1 MNAFVVTVD
10 FGPEPGTAAA
20 FRKFIDENAQNVM
33 GAQNRV
39 RVTRRARVHG
49 ANDCIFLYEL
59 CSSRTAFPPHL
70 PFAALR
76 RIQQDQWRS
85 RDERDRCKAHL
96 IFRGIK
102 HQTLNGG

>member
-10 FGPEPGTAAA
+10 FRPKPGTAAA
-20 FRKFIDENAQNVM
+20 FRKLIDENAQNVVR
-33 GAQNRV
+33 AQTRV
-39 RVTRRARVHG
+39 RVPRRARVHG
-49 ANDCIFLYEL
+49 VNDRIFLYEL
-59 CSSRTAFPPHL
+59 CGSRTAFPPHL

>member
-49 ANDCIFLYEL
+49 ANDRIFLYEL
-59 CSSRTAFPPHL
+59 CGSRTAFPSHL
-70 PFAALR
+70 PSPHFAAFNKTSGDLAMNETVAKLILSFEGSNIR
-76 RIQQDQWRS
+76 R
-85 RDERDRCKAHL
+85 
-96 IFRGIK
+96 
-102 HQTLNGG
+102 